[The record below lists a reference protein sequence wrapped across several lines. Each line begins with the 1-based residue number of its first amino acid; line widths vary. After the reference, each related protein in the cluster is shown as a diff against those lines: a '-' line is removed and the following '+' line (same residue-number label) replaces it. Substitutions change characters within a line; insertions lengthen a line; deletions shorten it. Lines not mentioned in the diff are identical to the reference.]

1 MIELEICMSH
11 DVIMTNGHCGLC
23 EDAKMDLTNLL
34 DEISERGWLV
44 NNLFQLDNG
53 TWQANLR
60 TSTHHTAWGRGP
72 TPVLALSIAMDGIEA
87 AEPSTIHEVESAQSI
102 TFGPETSA
110 ALAQILANLRPSRP
124 PLFTQRLR

>member
-53 TWQANLR
+53 SWQANLR
-60 TSTHHTAWGRGP
+60 TSTHHTAWGRGL

-87 AEPSTIHEVESAQSI
+87 AELSTIREVEPLSI
-102 TFGPETSA
+102 TELDVKT
-110 ALAQILANLRPSRP
+110 LAQILANLRLSRP